1 MIDSLSSPIPWP
13 IYFREMLI
21 FVLVFFVNSSGSI
34 LKEKLCK
41 SRNFNFTFISPCK
54 AGTKKFIWQPV
65 VMACK
70 ALSILFLMHLVKLYV
85 ALPTTISTMKNNF
98 EGGEGKLRFTLFF
111 FCFFVFVL
119 SLRTEE
125 NITFVRPLKSEYVVC
140 CVFRAFRAR
149 SLGSFIFYFIA
160 S

>member
-1 MIDSLSSPIPWP
+1 
-13 IYFREMLI
+13 
-21 FVLVFFVNSSGSI
+21 
-34 LKEKLCK
+34 
-41 SRNFNFTFISPCK
+41 
-54 AGTKKFIWQPV
+54 
-65 VMACK
+65 MACK

-98 EGGEGKLRFTLFF
+98 EGGEGKLRFKLFSF
-111 FCFFVFVL
+111 FVVFVL
-119 SLRTEE
+119 SLRTGE
-125 NITFVRPLKSEYVVC
+125 NITFVRPLKFEYVVC